1 MWGIIQSTH
10 PSDFDYKNYSTK
22 IFEIEYPYH
31 KKLFTDS
38 RPEGNPLCTKE
49 IEKEPS
55 RTSSGYPLAGGDTNE
70 NANKNIPVVRKTAA
84 ADSENIKVVKKTAAA
99 VVLIPAECMFKID
112 ADGNFQC
119 LTIGWSLAPKYNG
132 KPVKE
137 LYQVK
142 DSALPL
148 TEWKSEYGEKI
159 VISRGL
165 DWQSEQGKMHM
176 ARLTKI

>member
-1 MWGIIQSTH
+1 MVS
-10 PSDFDYKNYSTK
+10 
-22 IFEIEYPYH
+22 
-31 KKLFTDS
+31 KKLGFS
-38 RPEGNPLCTKE
+38 EAESGNSPVVTKTAVAE
-49 IEKEPS
+49 SE
-55 RTSSGYPLAGGDTNE
+55 
-70 NANKNIPVVRKTAA
+70 NIPVVRKTAA
-84 ADSENIKVVKKTAAA
+84 ADSENVKVVKKTAAA

-159 VISRGL
+159 VIS
-165 DWQSEQGKMHM
+165 
-176 ARLTKI
+176 